1 MSETARIWIR
11 RITWLAMAA
20 TLLIIGVIA
29 VGRSRG
35 LRPRVVQVTSPGT
48 EAGDTTE
55 GRPVGVYTGFQF
67 TESLEGRT
75 VFILQAER
83 TLGLSSG
90 WNRIENVR
98 LVLFD
103 EDGEQVELTCDQAR
117 FNQKTRDARL
127 EGAVH
132 VELPGGGFLD
142 SEAGRFDGTR
152 QTFESGAGVVFSNGL
167 LVGEAGRA
175 VYRLSSDTLTLKGGL
190 VVGEQTG
197 MTLRAPSMEYSRRN
211 GKAVFPEGWTLSGP
225 DMTVSAPFAAVEL
238 EEQEGAPKRL
248 DMKGGVVFTLHDAGE
263 AGGSVTLRA
272 EGVRA
277 IRDEGDHWQVRA
289 FTTASWV
296 ELQAVDMG
304 DLEQV
309 LVRSWEVRA
318 VVGPGGPVR
327 ATFRGKV
334 CVEIYPV
341 SGLPGSGEANRLI
354 LWFEKGHPRS
364 FEMNGDVLIRNEGY
378 RARGAAARFLPS
390 GAKAIVRGNAETF
403 ERAVIDDGE
412 GLHVEANRVE
422 FLQSEG
428 SARASGDVQ
437 GVMED
442 ATLLRRSGSGG
453 QEPVRFAAEVL
464 NITERGELVRLRRS
478 SRVWQGRQLLMAD
491 EITFRKSAEILDAV
505 GHVRM
510 SVPANQFDPDAAA
523 GEEALIVARSLHYDR
538 QAGRILFEG
547 AVRFTDPRYTMSC
560 ARMEATIGRDD
571 DRVKSLDAAGSV
583 DILDLVEDR
592 RMRGEEAHY
601 DAESRTLTMTGS
613 PVNLLDGK
621 GNVISGTSLTWDQA
635 SGTVSVSG
643 EAGSPTET
651 IYHPEE
657 TAETPGT

>member
-1 MSETARIWIR
+1 
-11 RITWLAMAA
+11 MAA

-35 LRPRVVQVTSPGT
+35 LRPRVVQVSSPGAEGGET
-48 EAGDTTE
+48 AE

-103 EDGEQVELTCDQAR
+103 DDGEQVELTCDQAR

-175 VYRLSSDTLTLKGGL
+175 VYRLSSDTLSLDGGL

-211 GKAVFPEGWTLSGP
+211 GKAVFPDGWTLSGP
-225 DMTVSAPFAAVEL
+225 DMTVAAPYAAVEL

-248 DMKGGVVFTLHDAGE
+248 DMKEGVVFSMHDAGE

-272 EGVRA
+272 EGVKA

-289 FTTASWV
+289 YTAASWV
-296 ELQAVDMG
+296 ELQAIDMG
-304 DLEQV
+304 DLDQV
-309 LVRSWEVRA
+309 LVRSWEARA
-318 VVGPGGPVR
+318 VVGPEGPVR
-327 ATFRGKV
+327 AVFRGKV
-334 CVEIYPV
+334 CVEVYPAT
-341 SGLPGSGEANRLI
+341 GLPGFAESDRLT
-354 LWFEKGHPRS
+354 LWFENGHPRS
-364 FEMNGDVLIRNEGY
+364 FEMKEDVLIRNEGY

-390 GAKAIVRGNAETF
+390 SGKAIVRGDAETF
-403 ERAVIDDGE
+403 ERAVIDGE

-422 FLQSEG
+422 FRQSGG

-442 ATLLRRSGSGG
+442 ATLLDHSSPGER
-453 QEPVRFAAEVL
+453 EPVRFAAEVL
-464 NITERGELVRLRRS
+464 DITERGELVKLRRA

-491 EITFRKSAEILDAV
+491 EIAFRKSVEILDAV

-538 QAGRILFEG
+538 QTGRVVFEG

-560 ARMEATIGRDD
+560 ARMEAIIGRDD
-571 DRVKSLDAAGSV
+571 NRLKGFDATGSV
-583 DILDLVEDR
+583 DILDLGEDR
-592 RMRGEEAHY
+592 RMRGEEARY
-601 DAESRTLTMTGS
+601 DAGSRTLTMTGS

-635 SGTVSVSG
+635 SGRVSVSG

-657 TAETPGT
+657 TPEAPGT